1 MGLTLF
7 LVRAVAVAVA
17 LVLAGGV
24 TNAEIIDRIVATV
37 GSSVV
42 TESDV
47 ILHLRV
53 RAFLDGDPL
62 DLSLR
67 LQRQAVDRLVDQA
80 LIRREVEISRYA
92 SPDMADVDA
101 MLRDVRK
108 PRMESD
114 DSYARELAKY
124 GITDEQLHQT
134 LVWQLTLLRFID
146 YRFRPG
152 IQVSEADIKEWYQQ
166 EVAARATAERKQPP
180 ALEDSRDAIEKIL
193 TNRRVDEALN
203 RWLEQTRMQV
213 PVTVREEV
221 FR

>member
-1 MGLTLF
+1 MELTGF
-7 LVRAVAVAVA
+7 LVRAVA
-17 LVLAGGV
+17 LVLAAGV
-24 TNAEIIDRIVATV
+24 ANAEIIDRIVATV
-37 GSSVV
+37 GNSVV

-47 ILHLRV
+47 MLHLRV

-80 LIRREVEISRYA
+80 LIRREVELSRYTP
-92 SPDMADVDA
+92 PDMADVDA
-101 MLRDVRK
+101 MLQEVRK
-108 PRMESD
+108 PRMDSD
-114 DSYARELAKY
+114 AGYARELAKY

-152 IQVSEADIKEWYQQ
+152 IQVSETDIKEWYQQ
-166 EVAARATAERKQPP
+166 ELVAKAAAGGKQPP
-180 ALEDSRDAIEKIL
+180 TLEDARDDIEKIL
-193 TNRRVDEALN
+193 TNHRVDEALN
-203 RWLEQTRMQV
+203 RWLEQTRTQV
-213 PVTVREEV
+213 PVKIREEV